1 MPPTGA
7 PMTAG
12 QDTGTRPWRDGPA
25 TVSVPATSANLGP
38 GFDSFGL
45 AVDLRNEVTAEVVPH
60 GLHVHVEGEGADLV
74 ARDESHLV
82 VRAARATLALLD
94 VAVPGLRISCCDR
107 IPHARG
113 LGSSAAA
120 IVAGITV
127 ANALVTD
134 GDRLDDAAVLR
145 LAARLEGHPD
155 NVAAAVYGGFTVAW
169 RDATGARALRLE
181 PQVGAVALV
190 PDEPGS
196 TAAARGL
203 LPEHVTHSDAAWT
216 AGRAGLLVAAV
227 TGRPELLLA
236 ATDDRLHQQYRAPA
250 MPKTA
255 ALVTQLRAAGVAA
268 MVSGAGPSVLVL
280 HGGEP
285 PDLVVPRGWVQQALR
300 IDPHGAQVRG

>member
-1 MPPTGA
+1 V
-7 PMTAG
+7 
-12 QDTGTRPWRDGPA
+12 TGTQGAGTRRWNDGPV
-25 TVSVPATSANLGP
+25 TVSVPATTANLGP

-45 AVDLRNEVTAEVVPH
+45 ALDLRNEVTAEVVAQ

-74 ARDESHLV
+74 PRDESHLV
-82 VRAARATLALLD
+82 VRAARAALELLD

-120 IVAGITV
+120 IVAGIT
-127 ANALVTD
+127 AAKALVTD
-134 GDRLDDAAVLR
+134 RDRFDDAAVLR

-155 NVAAAVYGGFTVAW
+155 NVAAAVYGGFTLAW
-169 RDATGARALRLE
+169 RDATGARAVRLE
-181 PQVGAVALV
+181 PQVRAIVLV
-190 PDEPGS
+190 PDQPVS

-203 LPEHVTHSDAAWT
+203 LPEHVGHSDAAWT
-216 AGRAGLLVAAV
+216 AGRAGLLVAAL

-255 ALVTQLRAAGVAA
+255 ALVSRLRASGIAA
-268 MVSGAGPSVLVL
+268 TVSGAGPTVLVL
-280 HGGEP
+280 HRGQP
-285 PDLVVPRGWVQQALR
+285 PELPVLPGWAQQSVR
-300 IDPHGAQVRG
+300 IDLDGARVHG